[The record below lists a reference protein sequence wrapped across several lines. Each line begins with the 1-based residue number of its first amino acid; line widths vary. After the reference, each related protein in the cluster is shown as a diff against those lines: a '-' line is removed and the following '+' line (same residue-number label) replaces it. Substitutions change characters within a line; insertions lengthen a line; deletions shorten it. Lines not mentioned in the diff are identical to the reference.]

1 MPKSEQGVTADRY
14 SIIPRT
20 LIFIVRREAG
30 QESVLLIKG
39 APIKRLWANQYNG
52 IGGHVERGEDVL
64 SSARRELKEETGL
77 ECGDLHLVGTVL
89 IDAAEQRG
97 IGLFV
102 FRGDDSQGELVES
115 HEGQLEWVSVDE
127 LGGYPLVEDLQT
139 ILPRVLS
146 MRAGD
151 APFAARY
158 FYNDKDEL
166 QIVFGK

>member
-20 LIFIVRREAG
+20 LIFITRHRLEG
-30 QESVLLIKG
+30 DSVLLIKG
-39 APIKRLWANQYNG
+39 APTKRLWANRYNG

-77 ECGDLHLVGTVL
+77 VSDDLHLVGTVL

-102 FRGDDSQGELVES
+102 FRGADSQGEIVES
-115 HEGQLEWVSVDE
+115 HEGQLEWVPVDQ
-127 LGGYPLVEDLQT
+127 LAGYPLVEDLQT

-146 MRAGD
+146 MRPGD

-158 FYNDKDEL
+158 YYDETDEL